1 MKDTRWRQR
10 FQNYQK
16 SFVQLK
22 KSVDIVNPSDVER
35 AGLIQ
40 FFEMTFELAWKT
52 LKDYLEAQGFQVAS
66 PRETFKQAFQIQLI
80 TKGHEWLEAL
90 DDRNLTVH
98 TYDEATA
105 KNVEQLIREKYFPLL
120 KELNDCLKTK

>member
-16 SFVQLK
+16 SFTQLK

-52 LKDYLEAQGFQVAS
+52 LKDYLETQGFQVAS

-90 DDRNLTVH
+90 DDRNLTAH
-98 TYDEATA
+98 TYDETTA
-105 KNVEQLIREKYFPLL
+105 KNIERLIREKYFPLL
-120 KELNDCLKTK
+120 KELNDSLNSK